1 MKKIGL
7 ILVVFLLIL
16 STAIIKN
23 SAKKTEDEIFTVK
36 ENVRVLFSEFEK
48 IKLEHD
54 YLSSSEKLLEFQ
66 LQFFEDEL
74 VPKNIENIK
83 NTDLKI
89 NDVIEEFKNNP
100 VYRDQLMIK
109 LSEKFQNY
117 AWERNFGY
125 GTKAHMEGLKKFG
138 ITSHHRKGF
147 KPIHKMLSS

>member
-1 MKKIGL
+1 MKRTGL
-7 ILVVFLLIL
+7 ILIVFILIL

-36 ENVRVLFSEFEK
+36 ENLRVLTSEFEK

-83 NTDLKI
+83 VFKTYNEDKKI
-89 NDVIEEFKNNP
+89 
-100 VYRDQLMIK
+100 
-109 LSEKFQNY
+109 QN
-117 AWERNFGY
+117 
-125 GTKAHMEGLKKFG
+125 LI
-138 ITSHHRKGF
+138 ITTE
-147 KPIHKMLSS
+147 